1 VNWINRGITRKL
13 TLSTVAVAFGVFA
26 AGAHLG
32 LNTLIDARA
41 GWTAGQE
48 RSALRY
54 DRLVDDTIGLLPRLG
69 DRMFAE
75 EDAAIAAVER
85 EIRNGAIERVRA
97 TGPATTERYSGS
109 EDTDAHPDSYRA
121 RIKNRDARKWVSAR
135 GFAVAAVDDKLVV
148 YTAVPGEAGP
158 MTAVE
163 ARLFPVADAERAKT
177 DLEALIETESKARD
191 VDGRRARLADL
202 KLPLERLKTFA
213 PTMVAEAQ
221 ARKAEIAGA
230 AARDAARVAGET
242 DESLARAGMIACVI
256 AVVGLGTLVLLIRR
270 MTRIVVRV
278 GHAMESAVAARD
290 DETALS
296 ALIVPGRDRIDEIGA
311 LARGVDRAARA
322 FLEIQGLRA
331 AQADERRAR
340 EEARRELMRGTARA
354 FDDALSGTL
363 RALRETTETCGES
376 ARGLAVDAD
385 ETTRRS
391 DEAMGAA
398 RRASGAASTVAAATE
413 ELSCSID
420 AIRERTRES
429 SMLMTTARDGA
440 RGVVERVSG
449 VDRAADRVTE
459 AVALI
464 GDVAQRT
471 NMLALNATIE
481 AARAGEAGRG
491 FAVVAAEVRD
501 LAMKTTGAA
510 AEVGRAID
518 EMRTVIGAVTTLIGT
533 VENAVDRV
541 SEASTEV
548 FGAVEEQGSTARE
561 IARSIAEAAEGT
573 ETVVETVE
581 RTDATAGRTAE
592 RARLIREA
600 TEDLIRLTENLSRDA
615 ARFATEIEA
624 AG

>member
-13 TLSTVAVAFGVFA
+13 TLSTVAVALGVFA
-26 AGAHLG
+26 AGAYLG
-32 LNTLIDARA
+32 LDTLTNARA

-48 RSALRY
+48 RSAQRY
-54 DRLVDDTIGLLPRLG
+54 DRLVDDTISLLPKLG

-75 EDAAIAAVER
+75 EDAAISALER
-85 EIRNGAIERVRA
+85 EIRENAIGGVTT

-121 RIKNRDARKWVSAR
+121 RIKNRDARKWVSSR
-135 GFAVAAVDDKLVV
+135 GFAVAIVDGELVV
-148 YTAVPGEAGP
+148 YTAIPGGAGP
-158 MTAVE
+158 MTEVE
-163 ARLFPVADAERAKT
+163 ARRLPVADAEKAKSVLDT
-177 DLEALIETESKARD
+177 AIDTESKARD
-191 VDGRRARLADL
+191 IDGRRSRLVDL
-202 KLPLERLKTFA
+202 KMPLERLKTFA

-221 ARKAEIAGA
+221 ARKAEIAA
-230 AARDAARVAGET
+230 AMGEDNVRVARET
-242 DESLARAGMIACVI
+242 DDSLARAGVIAGVI
-256 AVVGLGTLVLLIRR
+256 AVVGLGALVVLISRV
-270 MTRIVVRV
+270 TRVVVRV
-278 GHAMESAVAARD
+278 GHAMERAVADRD
-290 DETALS
+290 DETALR
-296 ALIVPGRDRIDEIGA
+296 ALVVPGRDRVDEIGA
-311 LARGVDRAARA
+311 LARGVDRATRA
-322 FLEIQGLRA
+322 FLEIQALRA
-331 AQADERRAR
+331 AQTEERRAR
-340 EEARRELMRGTARA
+340 EEARRELMRRTARA

-363 RALRETTETCGES
+363 RALRQTTETCGES

-385 ETTRRS
+385 ETTKRA

-398 RRASGAASTVAAATE
+398 RRASNAASAVAAATE

-429 SMLMTTARDGA
+429 STLMATARDGA
-440 RGVVERVSG
+440 RGVGEKVTG
-449 VDRAADRVTE
+449 VGQAADRVTE

-481 AARAGEAGRG
+481 AARAGDAGRG

-501 LAMKTTGAA
+501 LALKTTGAA
-510 AEVGRAID
+510 AEVGRAIGD
-518 EMRTVIGAVTTLIGT
+518 MREVIDVVVTLIGT

-541 SEASTEV
+541 SEASGDV
-548 FGAVEEQGSTARE
+548 FGAVEEQGSAARE
-561 IARSIAEAAEGT
+561 IAHRISDAAEST

-592 RARLIREA
+592 RAQRIREA
-600 TEDLIRLTENLSRDA
+600 TEALIRLSENLSQDA
-615 ARFATEIEA
+615 ARFEAEIEA